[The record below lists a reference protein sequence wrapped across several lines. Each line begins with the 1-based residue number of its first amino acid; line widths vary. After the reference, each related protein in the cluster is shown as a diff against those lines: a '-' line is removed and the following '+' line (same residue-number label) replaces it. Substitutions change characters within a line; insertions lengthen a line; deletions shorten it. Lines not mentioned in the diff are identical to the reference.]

1 MSELGWKDG
10 ASVIA
15 VLSTELNSDVTGQ
28 LTVSGVIN
36 TDASND
42 LYCDIEVL
50 HGTYGSSV
58 NAGTKVCDIYLLPTV
73 DGTNFPTNDADST
86 TLYPEAKYIV
96 GSAQKM
102 SATGTGGMRS
112 IITGVPLPA
121 RDCKFAHLN
130 TSGVTLAS
138 SGNQLNI
145 RIYRA
150 QSV

>member
-1 MSELGWKDG
+1 MADLKWKDG
-10 ASVIA
+10 SSTTT
-15 VLSTELNSDVTGQ
+15 VLSTELNSDVTAQ
-28 LTVSGVIN
+28 LTVSAAIDN
-36 TDASND
+36 DAGLD

-58 NAGTKVCDIYLLPTV
+58 TAGTKVADIYLLPTV
-73 DGTNFPTNDADST
+73 DGTNYPTNDADST

-96 GSAQKM
+96 GSCVKM

-121 RDCKFAHLN
+121 RDFKIAHLN
-130 TSGVTLAS
+130 TTGVTLAA
-138 SGNQLNI
+138 SGNTVII
-145 RIYRA
+145 RVYKA